1 MRLAFCFSRT
11 WSRYSLSLGRLR
23 PCSPGGYG
31 RISIGHL
38 GESHLAPFRNSLVFS
53 RRQRLQSAP
62 VYRAIVVAISSDP
75 APLRRTAAV
84 VGYRGHVLDRADLQA
99 GRLQRPDGG
108 LPARARALDEDIDL
122 PHAVLHRH
130 PRGGLGGHLRGVGGR
145 LAGSLE
151 PDATRGLPGDDVA
164 HRVGDRDDRVVE
176 RAPDV
181 GVPVS
186 DVLPLLAAHLL
197 GGLLTA
203 LRRHICFR
211 LPSLRGDRTLMT
223 GL

>member
-53 RRQRLQSAP
+53 RRQSLQSAP
-62 VYRAIVVAISSDP
+62 VYRAIFVAISSDP

-84 VGYRGHVLDRADLQA
+84 VGYRGHVLDRADLQTS
-99 GRLQRPDGG
+99 RLQRPDGG
-108 LPARARALDEDIDL
+108 LPARARALHEDIDL
-122 PHAVLHRH
+122 AHAVFHGQ
-130 PRGGLGGHLRGVGGR
+130 PRGGLGRHLGGVRRR
-145 LAGSLE
+145 LAGTLE
-151 PDATRGLPGDDVA
+151 PDTTRGLPRDDVA
-164 HRVGDRDDRVVE
+164 RGVGDRDDRVVE

-186 DVLPLLAAHLL
+186 YVLPLFAAHLL

-203 LRRHICFR
+203 LWWHLVCL
-211 LPSLRGDRTLMT
+211 LPSLRR
-223 GL
+223 